1 MSVKIPAAT
10 GISGIVSAQY
20 WSLFW
25 RGIVIIILCVMIAIG
40 QSSKKNAKVV
50 SDDGS
55 RGRFVAWWK
64 YPVSDPRQKCVP
76 GLGLDAKLCFSKQK
90 MT

>member
-1 MSVKIPAAT
+1 MSVKIPAVT
-10 GISGIVSAQY
+10 GITGSVSAQY

-50 SDDGS
+50 SYGWHQRYTCW
-55 RGRFVAWWK
+55 RGMQDSGEAAYLIVVG
-64 YPVSDPRQKCVP
+64 PQMCVFR
-76 GLGLDAKLCFSKQK
+76 LMKIA
-90 MT
+90 

>member
-1 MSVKIPAAT
+1 MSVKIPAVT
-10 GISGIVSAQY
+10 GITGSVSAQY

-50 SDDGS
+50 SDERWQRS
-55 RGRFVAWWK
+55 VCRVVAA
-64 YPVSDPRQKCVP
+64 P
-76 GLGLDAKLCFSKQK
+76 GFRIQVEVRA
-90 MT
+90 

>member
-1 MSVKIPAAT
+1 MSVKIPAGT
-10 GISGIVSAQY
+10 GITGSVSAQY

-50 SDDGS
+50 SDERWQRS
-55 RGRFVAWWK
+55 VSCAVAA
-64 YPVSDPRQKCVP
+64 P
-76 GLGLDAKLCFSKQK
+76 GFRIQVEVRA
-90 MT
+90 